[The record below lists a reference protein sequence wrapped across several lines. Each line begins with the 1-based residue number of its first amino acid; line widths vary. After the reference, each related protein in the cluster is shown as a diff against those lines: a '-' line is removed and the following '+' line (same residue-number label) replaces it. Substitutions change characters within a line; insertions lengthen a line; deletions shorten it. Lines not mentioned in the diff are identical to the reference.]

1 MSQIARAWGI
11 GRSLAMYHLIPFRQ
25 RRLRHLYSRFV
36 VPGDLVFDVGAHVGN
51 RTRALA
57 ALGCRV
63 VAVEPQADFALL
75 LRTLFV
81 GAAVTVVEAAA
92 AEASGRRSLAVSERT
107 PTVSTTRESW
117 RKAISRQP
125 GFDRVRWS
133 RTVDVDAT
141 TIDQLIE
148 RFGLPAF
155 VKIDV
160 EGSEPQVLDGLS
172 CAVPVL
178 SFEYL
183 PGLLELVER
192 STARL
197 STLGAYVFNWSP
209 GESYRLAERSW
220 LSAAD
225 LMGALSRERA
235 QRSSGDVYAAI
246 QTEGLTPQKFTS
258 PQETLSGYSVQ
269 LQRPAADA
277 APQAE
282 HEVRRCD
289 RVGEET
295 SHELINRTPVSRRR
309 TRLGLAS
316 QRAVGSSRQWHGA
329 MGAARRWPD
338 DQSRV
343 DAHAEPG
350 RRSARAVLH

>member
-11 GRSLAMYHLIPFRQ
+11 GRSVAMYHLIPFRQ
-25 RRLRHLYSRFV
+25 RRLRRLYSRFV

-75 LRTLFV
+75 LRTLFC
-81 GAAVTVVEAAA
+81 GSAHVTVVEAAA

-117 RKAISRQP
+117 RKDIARQP

-172 CAVPVL
+172 RAVPVL

-183 PGLLELVER
+183 PGSLELVER

-197 STLGAYVFNWSP
+197 STLGAYVFNWSA
-209 GESYRLAERSW
+209 GESYRLAEQSW

-246 QTEGLTPQKFTS
+246 QTDGLTPPKFTS
-258 PQETLSGYSVQ
+258 P
-269 LQRPAADA
+269 
-277 APQAE
+277 
-282 HEVRRCD
+282 
-289 RVGEET
+289 
-295 SHELINRTPVSRRR
+295 
-309 TRLGLAS
+309 
-316 QRAVGSSRQWHGA
+316 
-329 MGAARRWPD
+329 
-338 DQSRV
+338 
-343 DAHAEPG
+343 
-350 RRSARAVLH
+350 